1 MALTIQEV
9 KEIALLARIEVKDSE
24 LTHFQ
29 DELSRIL
36 AFVAELQ
43 SINTEDV
50 EPLSNPLDQVQRLRA
65 DQVTETDHHQD
76 YQQGA
81 PLVENGLYLV
91 PKVVE

>member
-24 LTHFQ
+24 VAHFQ
-29 DELSRIL
+29 NELSRIL

-43 SINTEDV
+43 SINTEYV

-65 DQVTETDHHQD
+65 DQVTEIDHHQD

-81 PLVENGLYLV
+81 PSVENGLYLV